1 MDNGNKTYNILAYV
15 GILWLIGLLSAK
27 DQPDVRFHVNQ
38 GILLSIAT
46 IFVPIPVVGW
56 IIGVVV
62 LVFAIMGIIAASK
75 GEQKELPIIGKIK
88 ILK

>member
-1 MDNGNKTYNILAYV
+1 MEGNKTYNILAYI
-15 GILWLIGLLSAK
+15 GILWLVGLLSAK

-38 GILLSIAT
+38 GIILSIAT
-46 IFVPIPVVGW
+46 LFVWIPVLGQILGLG
-56 IIGVVV
+56 III
-62 LVFAIMGIIAASK
+62 LAIMGIIAANK

>member
-1 MDNGNKTYNILAYV
+1 MEGNKTYNILAYIS
-15 GILWLIGLLSAK
+15 ILWLVGLLSAK

-38 GILLSIAT
+38 GIILSIASL
-46 IFVPIPVVGW
+46 FVWIPVLGQILAIG
-56 IIGVVV
+56 III
-62 LVFAIMGIIAASK
+62 LAIMGIIAANK